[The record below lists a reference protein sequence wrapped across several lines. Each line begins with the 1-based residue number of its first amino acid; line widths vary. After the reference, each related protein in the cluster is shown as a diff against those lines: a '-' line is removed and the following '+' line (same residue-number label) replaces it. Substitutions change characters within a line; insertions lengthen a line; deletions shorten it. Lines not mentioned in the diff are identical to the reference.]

1 MSGTTD
7 ESNQDGGDAP
17 TGPRAT
23 PIAAIA
29 GAIVLAGLAGF
40 AIYRRATGPAAPVP
54 PEGAPAAGAAQSIGT
69 STPATQP
76 PPDDPDAPR
85 GAPAARE
92 QPAPAETP
100 ATGTPIVAQAPMRL
114 SPEANI
120 MAERYRCVCGCNDP
134 LGLCTCRLSRGSEEM
149 KTALKALT
157 DQHLLPEEIDRAM
170 TATFGA
176 AALLSNPAP
185 PQTQP
190 SHVTGAPPKKKIR

>member
-1 MSGTTD
+1 MSGITD
-7 ESNQDGGDAP
+7 ESTQGGGAAP

-40 AIYRRATGPAAPVP
+40 AIYRRATAPASPEGTPAADA
-54 PEGAPAAGAAQSIGT
+54 APASGS

-92 QPAPAETP
+92 RPNPVETKVS
-100 ATGTPIVAQAPMRL
+100 GTPIVAQAPMRL
-114 SPEANI
+114 SPEASI

-134 LGLCTCRLSRGSEEM
+134 LGLCTCRLSRGSEVM
-149 KTALKALT
+149 KSELKTLT
-157 DQHLLPEEIDRAM
+157 EQHLLPEEIDRAM
-170 TATFGA
+170 TAKFGA

-190 SHVTGAPPKKKIR
+190 SHVTGALPKKKGS

>member
-7 ESNQDGGDAP
+7 ESNQDGGATP

-40 AIYRRATGPAAPVP
+40 AIYRRATGPAAPAT
-54 PEGAPAAGAAQSIGT
+54 PEGAPAAEAAPASGT
-69 STPATQP
+69 PTPATQAS
-76 PPDDPDAPR
+76 PDDPDAP
-85 GAPAARE
+85 AARE
-92 QPAPAETP
+92 HPNPVQTQVS
-100 ATGTPIVAQAPMRL
+100 GTPIVAQAPIRL

-149 KTALKALT
+149 KTELKGLT

-170 TATFGA
+170 TAKFGP

-190 SHVTGAPPKKKIR
+190 SHVTGAPPKKKTR